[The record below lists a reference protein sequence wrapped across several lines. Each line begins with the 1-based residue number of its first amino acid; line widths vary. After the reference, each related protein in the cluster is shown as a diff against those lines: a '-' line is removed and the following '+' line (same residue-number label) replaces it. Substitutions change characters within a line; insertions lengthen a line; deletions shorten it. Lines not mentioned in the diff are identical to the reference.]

1 MDDKLLSLNVM
12 TGSFEEF
19 DIMGIMTKKHFWQK
33 LKSDS
38 RYRNRWVVGFSL
50 GFNLLFIVTQFL
62 DSILTGTF
70 WASAIGIYYT
80 AIILAK
86 ILLLNGMKNR
96 VDPERER
103 KLVLATGV
111 ILLALYALLGGSTVQ
126 LVQQNP
132 ETAHS
137 YPGAVITV
145 AFTLYQIV
153 SAAVS
158 IHRYR
163 KENDLVLTALKI
175 VNLMAAIVAI
185 VMAQTT
191 VTMLLTSNSIIIQ
204 WITGVVGTLSSVG
217 IALASV
223 VLIRMGL
230 RGKVV
235 RK

>member
-1 MDDKLLSLNVM
+1 
-12 TGSFEEF
+12 
-19 DIMGIMTKKHFWQK
+19 MTKKHFWQK

-145 AFTLYQIV
+145 TFTLYQIV